1 METKKNLR
9 VNCALCN
16 IRSITEEVLSA
27 YESVRINCAQLITSP
42 EAQQLLSR
50 YGVQIN
56 CANTVNAEEDVRVSV
71 INGSTELYPG
81 QAVPAEKTLL
91 IVNGSVRV
99 APGCEEI
106 LRSYAHITVNGN
118 VECPRSMV
126 PLINMM
132 SINGSTNAYPDDCI
146 RLKST
151 TVLDRTFQLRAKQDA
166 LYYASKRVVAL
177 AQDIDF
183 AALAAKNVRF
193 ETKELLVCESLAEA
207 AAALVDERAEITI
220 VPDGCAYVDDDAEL
234 NQSLYTRYGGK
245 LFINGDLEITAESA
259 PWLEKIEYLRVNGD
273 IEVVRSMQE
282 KLAAVNAI
290 YEELKVV
297 SGKKIVDKPK
307 LTVTAS
313 LLERAEDGL
322 DIIDCDEVTFQED
335 ITPELIQEKLMRLA
349 DCARVVCTEEQL
361 PALELIAEDVGKLG
375 PDSGQEEEEE
385 KSDEDENTVKINC
398 ASYTF

>member
-1 METKKNLR
+1 M
-9 VNCALCN
+9 CG
-16 IRSITEEVLSA
+16 
-27 YESVRINCAQLITSP
+27 
-42 EAQQLLSR
+42 SR
-50 YGVQIN
+50 
-56 CANTVNAEEDVRVSV
+56 
-71 INGSTELYPG
+71 P
-81 QAVPAEKTLL
+81 
-91 IVNGSVRV
+91 
-99 APGCEEI
+99 
-106 LRSYAHITVNGN
+106 
-118 VECPRSMV
+118 
-126 PLINMM
+126 
-132 SINGSTNAYPDDCI
+132 
-146 RLKST
+146 
-151 TVLDRTFQLRAKQDA
+151 
-166 LYYASKRVVAL
+166 
-177 AQDIDF
+177 
-183 AALAAKNVRF
+183 
-193 ETKELLVCESLAEA
+193 ELLVCESLAEA

-290 YEELKVV
+290 YEELEVV
-297 SGKKIVDKPK
+297 SGKRIVDKPK

-335 ITPELIQEKLMRLA
+335 ITPELIQEKLMRLI
-349 DCARVVCTEEQL
+349 DCARVVCTEAQL
-361 PALELIAEDVGKLG
+361 PVLELVAADVGKLG

-385 KSDEDENTVKINC
+385 ESDEDENTVKINC